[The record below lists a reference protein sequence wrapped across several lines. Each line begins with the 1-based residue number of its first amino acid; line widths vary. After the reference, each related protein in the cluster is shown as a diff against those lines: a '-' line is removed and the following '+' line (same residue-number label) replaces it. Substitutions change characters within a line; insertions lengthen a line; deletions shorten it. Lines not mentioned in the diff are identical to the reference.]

1 MNKKILIL
9 LALAVLAVGCGDS
22 SEDTVVN
29 PGPTTGS
36 VVQTTF
42 LRIAHMVPAG
52 QNYDVYVNG
61 QRVLTNLTFG
71 HFHDY
76 LAVALNSDI
85 KVTQANNESI
95 VLAERKL
102 NATANGYGTLA
113 LSGTPGDVLDTV
125 YADEVADS
133 PAQASLRLIN
143 SSDDN
148 LSISLTRTDTTVI
161 VGPVLYPNATNYV
174 EVQPGTYNLEV
185 RDGLNNV
192 VATESGVVLEAGVNF
207 SAYFYGSEG
216 TGTQTLVVVADLTTQ
231 GNPG

>member
-1 MNKKILIL
+1 MNKKILML

-22 SEDTVVN
+22 SEDVVVN
-29 PGPTTGS
+29 PGPNTGA

-42 LRIAHMVPAG
+42 LRVAHMVPAG
-52 QNYDVYVNG
+52 QNYDVYVND
-61 QRVLTNLTFG
+61 QRVLSNLTFG
-71 HFHDY
+71 QFTDY

-95 VLAERKL
+95 VLVERKL
-102 NATANGYGTLA
+102 NATANGYGTLT
-113 LSGTPGDVLDTV
+113 LTGTPGDILDTV
-125 YADEVADS
+125 YPDEIAES
-133 PAQASLRLIN
+133 PGQASIRLVN
-143 SSDDN
+143 ASDDN

-174 EVQPGTYNLEV
+174 DVQPGTYDLEV

-192 VATESGVVLEAGVNF
+192 VATETGVELDGGANF